1 MKKIPDLTKA
11 EYDIMRV
18 LWKHGE
24 KSVREVHEA
33 LRHSH
38 GWALT
43 TVRTMMDRMERKKL
57 LSRKDSGGVYVYR
70 PMISRPEGLAKM
82 VRFFADRVLET
93 DTSTVVSMFSGT
105 KGLTADEIEE
115 LKKLLDRE
123 ESE

>member
-24 KSVREVHEA
+24 KSVREVHDS
-33 LRHSH
+33 LRHSQ

-57 LSRKDSGGVYVYR
+57 LSRNESGGVYVYR

-93 DTSTVVSMFSGT
+93 DTNTVVSMFSGA

>member
-1 MKKIPDLTKA
+1 MKKTPDLTKA

-24 KSVREVHEA
+24 KSVREVHEIV
-33 LRHSH
+33 RDSQ

-43 TVRTMMDRMERKKL
+43 TVRTMMDRMAQKKI
-57 LSRKDSGGVYVYR
+57 LSKTDSHGVFVYR

-93 DTSTVVSMFSGT
+93 DTNTVVSMFSST
-105 KGLTADEIEE
+105 KGLTPREIEE
-115 LKKLLDRE
+115 LKKLLNEDG
-123 ESE
+123 SS

>member
-24 KSVREVHEA
+24 KSVREVHES
-33 LRHSH
+33 LRQSQ

-70 PMISRPEGLAKM
+70 PLISRPEGLAKM

-93 DTSTVVSMFSGT
+93 DTNTVVSMFSGS
-105 KGLTADEIEE
+105 KGLTAEEIEE

>member
-11 EYDIMRV
+11 EYDILRV

-24 KSVREVHEA
+24 RSVREVHDS
-33 LRHSH
+33 LRHSQ

-57 LSRKDSGGVYVYR
+57 LSRKESGGVYVYR
-70 PMISRPEGLAKM
+70 PLISRPEGLTKM

-93 DTSTVVSMFSGT
+93 DTDTVVAMFSGT
-105 KGLTADEIEE
+105 KGLTEDEIEE